1 MFFEK
6 LLLSSDIAISNVTLW
21 PEKFRDLNIN
31 FEDWKFKRTHFATYT
46 LKLCLNQ
53 ESAWDGASSRDC
65 FSEILGSSSLS
76 DKHIF
81 CIFKS
86 KIF

>member
-6 LLLSSDIAISNVTLW
+6 FLLSSDIAIANVMLW
-21 PEKFRDLNIN
+21 PEKFLDLNIN
-31 FEDWKFKRTHFATYT
+31 YEDWKFKKTHFSTYT

-53 ESAWDGASSRDC
+53 ESAWDGTSSRDC
-65 FSEILGSSSLS
+65 FSEIYRSSSLS
-76 DKHIF
+76 DEHIF
-81 CIFKS
+81 CIYKS